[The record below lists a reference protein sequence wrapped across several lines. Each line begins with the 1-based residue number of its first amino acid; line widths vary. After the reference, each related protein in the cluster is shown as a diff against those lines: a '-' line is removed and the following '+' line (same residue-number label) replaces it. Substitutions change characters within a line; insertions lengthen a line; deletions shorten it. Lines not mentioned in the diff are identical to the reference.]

1 MVTTRHFFDKELEDL
16 HHDLIKMAS
25 LVEES
30 IDNTMIALKKQD
42 INMAR
47 TVFKN
52 DDIVDD
58 MERSIERKCMN
69 LIARQQPIAKD
80 LRVISTAL
88 KIITDMERIAD
99 HSSDIA
105 EITIRMANEKYI
117 KPLIDIPKM
126 ADLAKQMVK
135 KSIDAYIKL
144 DLLLAQEV
152 CKSDD
157 EVDELFFKIILELI
171 NIMKNDPQSIEQA
184 INFMFIAKYLERMA
198 DHATNISEWVAFIVT
213 GEHEHL
219 SRHVNKDDSV
229 NNPFIHFNESSS
241 ANNTETDN
249 LDTSNDTNHED

>member
-1 MVTTRHFFDKELEDL
+1 
-16 HHDLIKMAS
+16 
-25 LVEES
+25 
-30 IDNTMIALKKQD
+30 
-42 INMAR
+42 
-47 TVFKN
+47 
-52 DDIVDD
+52 
-58 MERSIERKCMN
+58 
-69 LIARQQPIAKD
+69 
-80 LRVISTAL
+80 
-88 KIITDMERIAD
+88 
-99 HSSDIA
+99 
-105 EITIRMANEKYI
+105 MANEKYI